1 MDNSSKAMMYGQLLN
16 EHTRV
21 FNTINEIK
29 GQNIELSQSQIFE
42 IKKLEQRQVEIIR
55 LIDMI
60 MKKP

>member
-1 MDNSSKAMMYGQLLN
+1 MNENQKSLTYGDLLN

>member
-1 MDNSSKAMMYGQLLN
+1 MNENQKSLMYGDLLN

>member
-1 MDNSSKAMMYGQLLN
+1 MNENQKSLIYGDLLN

>member
-1 MDNSSKAMMYGQLLN
+1 MNENQKSLMYGDLLN
-16 EHTRV
+16 KHTRV